1 MNNMKN
7 LAKLCLPFVLMLQS
21 CGDGITKNE
30 TIDANVKAEI
40 KALDDK
46 LIQRVSENNTELLK
60 EMMSDELLDK
70 SGEQIAAVLKEVSEE
85 ITTTHYTKLDEYH
98 VQNTGTGGGNNVSS
112 GTTENNDYNLRFMG
126 INKEMYVSL
135 LIPEGKI
142 DNYLITAVYGKYDD
156 EWKLNIL
163 QFGQYRIDKKT
174 APEHY
179 KASQEHYKKGHLIDA
194 VTSIS
199 LAHLCLQPANKI
211 WSYNGAK
218 KIKDYYK
225 KVMAEINEKQPLPL
239 TISQVESAPKVFR
252 IFPQAVE
259 DGYFPTVQ
267 YITTIEI
274 SDTAAITAEN
284 DRIHEVIGE
293 VFPGI
298 NENKKYLFYR
308 AFNEMPT
315 GENEVHHF
323 GFTKVLE

>member
-1 MNNMKN
+1 MKN
-7 LAKLCLPFVLMLQS
+7 IAKLCIPFLLILQS
-21 CGDGITKNE
+21 CGGGITKNE
-30 TIDANVKAEI
+30 SIDANVKAEM

-46 LIQRVSENNTELLK
+46 LIQSVSENDVAILK

-85 ITTTHYTKLDEYH
+85 ITTTNYTKLDEYH
-98 VQNTGTGGGNNVSS
+98 IQNTSIGGGNNVSS
-112 GTTENNDYNLRFMG
+112 GTSEDNDYTLRFMG
-126 INKEMYVSL
+126 LNKEMYVSL

-142 DNYLITAVYGKYDD
+142 DNYLITAVYGKYGD

-163 QFGQYRIDKKT
+163 QFGQYRIDQKT

-179 KASQEHYKKGHLIDA
+179 KASEEHYEKGHLIDA

-199 LAHLCLQPANKI
+199 LANLCLQPANKI
-211 WSYNGAK
+211 WSYNDAK
-218 KIKDYYK
+218 KIKDHYK

-239 TISQVESAPKVFR
+239 TISQVESTPKVFR
-252 IFPQAVE
+252 IFPRAVE

-267 YITTIEI
+267 YITTIAI
-274 SDTAAITAEN
+274 GDTAAITAEN
-284 DRIHEVIGE
+284 ERIHAVIGD

-315 GENEVHHF
+315 GENEVQHF